1 MEFADIESLVKQV
14 IEDKHESQ
22 VIEIKAAKQGCPE
35 KLYDTLSSF
44 SNQDD
49 GGTIIFG
56 IDEEAGYALTGVYD
70 VQDLQKRI
78 NNQCKEMEPPVR
90 PLISFATVNGK
101 DIVVAEIP
109 GIEITSRPCY
119 HKGRGIIKSSYVR
132 CGESDE
138 HMTDYEIY
146 SYEAYRKKYLDD
158 VRPVERADIHAM
170 NIEKLNK
177 YKELC
182 KENKPNLSQIDDEHF
197 NELMSITRDGKFTLA
212 SVLLFGLYPQAYFPQ
227 LSIIATAVY
236 GNEMGILG
244 ENGARFADS
253 KRIEG
258 SVEDMLNGAIQFVK
272 NNMRVSISI
281 DSNSGKRDDR
291 IEYPITAVREIIL
304 NAIVHR
310 DYSIHTEGMP
320 IQLTMYSDRL
330 EVKNPGGLYGRISVN
345 QLGKTQPDTRNPV
358 LATAMETLKLTENR
372 YSGIPTIR
380 SEMQKAGL
388 CSPEFINNRGEFTVV
403 LFNYPYKAKNSDDIV
418 TAILDYCSTP
428 RTRIE
433 IAGFLGI
440 TTPTY
445 AIKRYI
451 KPLIESGNIGITIP
465 QKPNSSNQKYY
476 TIARMVD

>member
-1 MEFADIESLVKQV
+1 M
-14 IEDKHESQ
+14 
-22 VIEIKAAKQGCPE
+22 
-35 KLYDTLSSF
+35 
-44 SNQDD
+44 
-49 GGTIIFG
+49 
-56 IDEEAGYALTGVYD
+56 
-70 VQDLQKRI
+70 
-78 NNQCKEMEPPVR
+78 
-90 PLISFATVNGK
+90 
-101 DIVVAEIP
+101 
-109 GIEITSRPCY
+109 
-119 HKGRGIIKSSYVR
+119 
-132 CGESDE
+132 
-138 HMTDYEIY
+138 
-146 SYEAYRKKYLDD
+146 
-158 VRPVERADIHAM
+158 
-170 NIEKLNK
+170 
-177 YKELC
+177 
-182 KENKPNLSQIDDEHF
+182 
-197 NELMSITRDGKFTLA
+197 
-212 SVLLFGLYPQAYFPQ
+212 
-227 LSIIATAVY
+227 
-236 GNEMGILG
+236 
-244 ENGARFADS
+244 
-253 KRIEG
+253 
-258 SVEDMLNGAIQFVK
+258 K
-272 NNMRVSISI
+272 NNMRVSTSI

-433 IAGFLGI
+433 IAEFLGI